1 MSKIDIPLDN
11 LINEAKKFS
20 KGNRVGII
28 PEDDFNFQKDYHIIE
43 NFFINAGLLYYFFGD
58 EDEPEKNGYII
69 DLRKINVIYPC

>member
-43 NFFINAGLLYYFFGD
+43 NFL
-58 EDEPEKNGYII
+58 
-69 DLRKINVIYPC
+69 